1 MAAAAEAR
9 SAEAPSSAE
18 APVAVVTG
26 GGSGIGAGIS
36 EALARSGY
44 NLVLGYNSNRER
56 CEHWAEKLRDVH
68 GVQVVTV
75 GGDLTQDAAFEA
87 LFKAVDDEFSG
98 QVTAAVHNAGRFRPD
113 TFGKGF
119 GTGTLLEAGEGD
131 TSKIDFNSYD
141 FYSALYGKGFCA
153 LAERAA
159 ARMRDGHGYIVGITA
174 PGCNHLTAPRAHYD
188 MEATGKCVMEQMV
201 RYYAKNLAPRQI
213 TCNCVMPGIT
223 DTPAWDLLADT
234 VGASKP
240 AEGLA
245 TKVVD
250 RLATQRCPMKQTM
263 QPSDVG
269 NAVAFL
275 CSPHARFTT
284 GFTMPVD
291 GGLHLVA

>member
-1 MAAAAEAR
+1 MEA
-9 SAEAPSSAE
+9 SSVEVSSTE

-44 NLVLGYNSNRER
+44 NLVLGYNSNAER
-56 CEHWAEKLRDVH
+56 CEKWAEKLRDVH
-68 GVQVVTV
+68 GVRVITV
-75 GGDLTQDAAFEA
+75 SGDLTQDDAFEA
-87 LFKAVDDEFSG
+87 LFRAVDEEFGG
-98 QVTAAVHNAGRFRPD
+98 QVTAAVHNAGRFRPE

-119 GTGTLLEAGEGD
+119 GTGTLLEASEGG

-174 PGCNHLTAPRAHYD
+174 PGCSHLTAPRAHYD
-188 MEATGKCVMEQMV
+188 MEATGKCVMEQMM
-201 RYYAKNLAPRQI
+201 RYYAKNLASRQI

-234 VGASKP
+234 VGATKP
-240 AEGLA
+240 VEGPPA
-245 TKVVD
+245 KVVD
-250 RLATQRCPMKQTM
+250 RLAAQRCPMKLTI

-269 NAVAFL
+269 SAVAFL
-275 CSPHARFTT
+275 CSAHARFTT
-284 GFTMPVD
+284 GFTLPVD